1 MEDMK
6 LRLFI
11 FGLASAYCLYGQ
23 RPPKGFDFDEACF
36 RNPSLPY
43 CGMRDFVNKPA
54 PATKGGKP
62 AYGIGT
68 SAPGASSTTDTAGID
83 WRFADP
89 AADALAVLNCGNLS
103 ATPLAHSLIDQLGL
117 SQGLTPQ
124 ETKNVFPALS
134 SVNQVAISIRENKI
148 LILATGRAPDSILPA
163 SEAGWKA
170 VPLWGTTLMI
180 GHADAVDQA
189 LQRLAADN
197 PLGDLAVTAL
207 KRTGD
212 SEFWAVWSAKLA
224 SPEAV
229 SAGVKR
235 FVLTASMRDRLASDT
250 VFEFDAAPDPSTTR
264 TWMSTL
270 ADAKIEGNAVRVR
283 TSMEADE
290 ARRSGSQIASSAFGQ
305 RLGPIVK
312 SARYLPMR
320 DTGTTVRTK
329 PVIFGL
335 DGGPQEVH

>member
-1 MEDMK
+1 MK
-6 LRLFI
+6 LRLFV

-62 AYGIGT
+62 AYSVGT
-68 SAPGASSTTDTAGID
+68 SAPGASTTTDTAGID

-89 AADALAVLNCGNLS
+89 SADALAALNCSNLS
-103 ATPLAHSLIDQLGL
+103 ATPLAHSLIDQLGS

-124 ETKNVFPALS
+124 ETQNVFRALS
-134 SVNQVAISIRENKI
+134 SVNQVAISIRENNI

-170 VPLWGTTLMI
+170 VPLGGTALMI
-180 GHADAVDQA
+180 GHTDAVDQA
-189 LQRLAADN
+189 LQRLATDN

-207 KRTGD
+207 QRTGD
-212 SEFWAVWSAKLA
+212 REFWAVWSAKMA
-224 SPEAV
+224 SPEAA

-235 FVLTASMRDRLASDT
+235 FALTASLRDRLTSDT
-250 VFEFDAAPDPSTTR
+250 VFEFDGAPDPSTTHA
-264 TWMSTL
+264 WMSTL
-270 ADAKIEGNAVRVR
+270 GDAKIEGNAVRVR
-283 TSMEADE
+283 LSMEAE
-290 ARRSGSQIASSAFGQ
+290 ETRRSGSQIALSALGQ

-320 DTGTTVRTK
+320 DTGTAPRTK

>member
-1 MEDMK
+1 MK
-6 LRLFI
+6 LRVFI
-11 FGLASAYCLYGQ
+11 LGLAWTYCLYGQ

-43 CGMRDFVNKPA
+43 CTMRDFVNKPA

-62 AYGIGT
+62 AYSVGT
-68 SAPGASSTTDTAGID
+68 SMPGATATTDAAGID

-89 AADALAVLNCGNLS
+89 SADALGVLNCSNLS
-103 ATPLAHSLIDQLGL
+103 ATPLAHSLIEQLG
-117 SQGLTPQ
+117 SNQGLTPQ
-124 ETKNVFPALS
+124 ETQNVFRALS
-134 SVNQVAISIRENKI
+134 SVSQVAISIRENKI
-148 LILATGRAPDSILPA
+148 LILATGRTADSILPA
-163 SEAGWKA
+163 PEAGWKA
-170 VPLWGTTLMI
+170 VPLGGTTMI

-189 LQRLAADN
+189 LQRLATDN
-197 PLGDLAVTAL
+197 PLGELAGTAL
-207 KRTGD
+207 QRTGD

-235 FVLTASMRDRLASDT
+235 FALTASMRDRLTSDT
-250 VFEFDAAPDPSTTR
+250 VFEFDGAPDPGAMKG
-264 TWMSTL
+264 WMNTL
-270 ADAKIEGNAVRVR
+270 GDAKIEGNAVRVR
-283 TSMEADE
+283 LSMEADE
-290 ARRSGSQIASSAFGQ
+290 SRRNATQIALSPLGQ
-305 RLGPIVK
+305 RLSPIVK

-320 DTGTTVRTK
+320 DTGTAVRTK